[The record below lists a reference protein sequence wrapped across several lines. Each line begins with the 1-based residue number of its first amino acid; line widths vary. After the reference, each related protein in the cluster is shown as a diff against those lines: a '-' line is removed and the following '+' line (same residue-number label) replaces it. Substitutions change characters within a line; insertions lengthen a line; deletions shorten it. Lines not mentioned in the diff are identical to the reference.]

1 MPGVFDEMLRVYSGK
16 CCGRIRRIN
25 LGNGIDET
33 WMDRREKLPAD
44 FGKVLYSILSEHL
57 CDMGYGTSERIND
70 KRACVQQA
78 SFMQAVL

>member
-1 MPGVFDEMLRVYSGK
+1 MLWETSA
-16 CCGRIRRIN
+16 IN

-44 FGKVLYSILSEHL
+44 FRKVLYSILSEHL
-57 CDMGYGTSERIND
+57 CDMGCGTSERIND